1 MGIRVGIPV
10 LKLSRNATPTKRKG
24 DARKV
29 VLESFKERYSKDQD
43 LDRSRSNLNVY
54 TGFQRGKD
62 LYEFWEKEASG
73 HLDAKGRK
81 LRADAVIG
89 YSFIIKP
96 DKESMDKM
104 SDLEQMRFLDDSMK
118 VLSDLFQSQGLPLD
132 ATALH
137 MDEVNP
143 HVHAFGHDPEYKAG
157 KKIDIRLF
165 GMLNREYPKRMREL
179 GYDVEDLTVYD
190 SEKADTMTEE
200 ERADYKEEV
209 LQRKK
214 AKKNAGRS
222 SNQYKDEKL
231 AEREKE
237 IQIREN
243 ALRASI
249 LGFNA
254 EKDRY
259 WQNVEK
265 EREKANEAFESEL
278 KQKRHNEKVRLE
290 KEIEKYKSERFSE
303 VDEEIEKYKSEKISE
318 LKQAVGN
325 AYTAEMDFRTAKTG
339 YEESLKRL
347 PDLVIRELN
356 QKSVRVNGQA
366 VPVGNYHAEAIR
378 RAVQNIHVTSETVYV
393 ERNAE
398 KSMRAVREIASMEGV
413 VNNWEKEKLETDYGL
428 GY

>member
-1 MGIRVGIPV
+1 MGIRVGIPI
-10 LKLSRNATPTKRKG
+10 LKLSKNAKATKRKG

-29 VLESFKERYSKDQD
+29 ALESFKERYSKDPD
-43 LDRSRSNLNVY
+43 LDRSRSHLNVY

-73 HLDAKGRK
+73 HLDSRGRK
-81 LRADAVIG
+81 LRSDAVIG
-89 YSFIIKP
+89 YSFIVKP

-104 SDLEQMRFLDDSMK
+104 NDLEQMRFLDDSMK
-118 VLSDLFQSQGLPLD
+118 ILSDLFNASGLPID

-143 HVHAFGHDPEYKAG
+143 HVHAFGHDTEYKAG

-165 GMLNREYPKRMREL
+165 GMLNKEYPKRMRAL

-190 SEKADTMTEE
+190 SEKADAMTEE
-200 ERADYKEEV
+200 EKADYKEEV

-222 SNQYKDEKL
+222 SSKYKEEKL
-231 AEREKE
+231 AEKENELQAREM
-237 IQIREN
+237 
-243 ALRASI
+243 ALNASI
-249 LGFNA
+249 LSFEE
-254 EKDRY
+254 EKEKY
-259 WQNVEK
+259 WQEAEK
-265 EREKANEAFESEL
+265 ERKRANTAFESEL

-290 KEIEKYKSERFSE
+290 KEIEKYKFERFSE

-347 PDLVIRELN
+347 PALVIRELN
-356 QKSVRVNGQA
+356 QKSVRVNGQT

-378 RAVQNIHVTSETVYV
+378 RAVQNIHVTSETVYA

-398 KSMRAVREIASMEGV
+398 KSMREFASMEDV
-413 VNNWEKEKLETDYGL
+413 LNSWEKEKSETDYGL

>member
-1 MGIRVGIPV
+1 MGIRVGIPI
-10 LKLSRNATPTKRKG
+10 LKLSKNAKATKRKG

-29 VLESFKERYSKDQD
+29 ALESFKERYSKDPD
-43 LDRSRSNLNVY
+43 LDRSRSHLNVY

-62 LYEFWEKEASG
+62 LYKFWEKEASG
-73 HLDAKGRK
+73 HLDSRGRK
-81 LRADAVIG
+81 LRSDAVIG
-89 YSFIIKP
+89 YSFIVKP
-96 DKESMDKM
+96 DKDSMDKM
-104 SDLEQMRFLDDSMK
+104 SELEQMRFLDDSMK
-118 VLSDLFQSQGLPLD
+118 ILSDLFNASGLPID

-137 MDEVNP
+137 MDEVNA

-165 GMLNREYPKRMREL
+165 GMLNKEYPKRMREL

-200 ERADYKEEV
+200 EKADYKEAV

-222 SNQYKDEKL
+222 SSKYKEEKL

-237 IQIREN
+237 LQAREM
-243 ALRASI
+243 ALNASI
-249 LGFNA
+249 LSFEE
-254 EKDRY
+254 EKEKY
-259 WQNVEK
+259 WQEAEK
-265 EREKANEAFESEL
+265 ERKRANTAFESEL
-278 KQKRHNEKVRLE
+278 KQKRYNEKVRLE

-303 VDEEIEKYKSEKISE
+303 VDEEIEKYKSEKMSE

-378 RAVQNIHVTSETVYV
+378 RAVQNIHVTSETVYA

-398 KSMRAVREIASMEGV
+398 KSMREFASMEDV
-413 VNNWEKEKLETDYGL
+413 LNSWEKEKSETDYGL

>member
-118 VLSDLFQSQGLPLD
+118 ILSDLFQSQGLPLD

-200 ERADYKEEV
+200 EKADYKEEV
-209 LQRKK
+209 LQRKQ

-222 SNQYKDEKL
+222 SNQYKEEKL
-231 AEREKE
+231 AEKEKE
-237 IQIREN
+237 LQAREN
-243 ALRASI
+243 ALNASI
-249 LGFNA
+249 LDFEH
-254 EKDRY
+254 EKDKY
-259 WQNVEK
+259 WVEAQK
-265 EREKANEAFESEL
+265 EREKLKMDAEREIEKQRRDEKIRLDNVLKKYKSDRLSE
-278 KQKRHNEKVRLE
+278 LE
-290 KEIEKYKSERFSE
+290 KEIEKDRSERLSE
-303 VDEEIEKYKSEKISE
+303 FKNVAAS
-318 LKQAVGN
+318 
-325 AYTAEMDFRTAKTG
+325 AYMAESDFKTAKTG

-378 RAVQNIHVTSETVYV
+378 RAVQNIHVTSETVYA

-413 VNNWEKEKLETDYGL
+413 VNNWEKEKSETDYGL

>member
-1 MGIRVGIPV
+1 MGIRVGIPI
-10 LKLSRNATPTKRKG
+10 LKLSKNAKATKRKG

-29 VLESFKERYSKDQD
+29 ALESFKERYSKDPD
-43 LDRSRSNLNVY
+43 LDRSRSHLNVY

-73 HLDAKGRK
+73 HLDSRGRK
-81 LRADAVIG
+81 LRSDAVIG
-89 YSFIIKP
+89 YSFIVKP

-104 SDLEQMRFLDDSMK
+104 NDLEQMRFLDDSMK
-118 VLSDLFQSQGLPLD
+118 ILSDLFNASGLPID

-143 HVHAFGHDPEYKAG
+143 HVHAFGHDTEYKAG

-165 GMLNREYPKRMREL
+165 GMLNKEYPKRMRAL

-190 SEKADTMTEE
+190 SEKADAMTEE
-200 ERADYKEEV
+200 EKADYKEEV

-222 SNQYKDEKL
+222 SSKYKEEKL
-231 AEREKE
+231 AEKENELQAREM
-237 IQIREN
+237 
-243 ALRASI
+243 ALNASI
-249 LGFNA
+249 LSFEE
-254 EKDRY
+254 EKEKY
-259 WQNVEK
+259 WQEAEK
-265 EREKANEAFESEL
+265 ERKRANTAFESEL

-347 PDLVIRELN
+347 PALVIRELN
-356 QKSVRVNGQA
+356 QKSVRVNGQT

-378 RAVQNIHVTSETVYV
+378 RAVQNIHVTSETVYA

-398 KSMRAVREIASMEGV
+398 KSMREFASMEDV
-413 VNNWEKEKLETDYGL
+413 LNSWEKEKSETDYGL

>member
-1 MGIRVGIPV
+1 MGIRVGIPI
-10 LKLSRNATPTKRKG
+10 LKLSKNAKATKRKG

-29 VLESFKERYSKDQD
+29 ALESFKERYSKDPD
-43 LDRSRSNLNVY
+43 LDRSRSHLNVY

-62 LYEFWEKEASG
+62 LYKFWEKEASG
-73 HLDAKGRK
+73 HLDSRGRK
-81 LRADAVIG
+81 LRSDAVIG
-89 YSFIIKP
+89 YSFIVKP
-96 DKESMDKM
+96 DKDSMDKM
-104 SDLEQMRFLDDSMK
+104 SELEQMRFLDDSMK
-118 VLSDLFQSQGLPLD
+118 ILSDLFNASGLPID

-137 MDEVNP
+137 MDEVNA

-165 GMLNREYPKRMREL
+165 GMLNKEYPKRMREL

-200 ERADYKEEV
+200 EKADYKEAV

-222 SNQYKDEKL
+222 SSKYKEEKL

-237 IQIREN
+237 LQAREM
-243 ALRASI
+243 ALNASI
-249 LGFNA
+249 LSFEE
-254 EKDRY
+254 EKEKY
-259 WQNVEK
+259 WQEAEK
-265 EREKANEAFESEL
+265 ERKRANTAFESEL
-278 KQKRHNEKVRLE
+278 KQKRYNEKVRLE

-303 VDEEIEKYKSEKISE
+303 VDEEIEKYKSEKMSE

-347 PDLVIRELN
+347 PGLVIRELN

-378 RAVQNIHVTSETVYV
+378 RAVQNIHVTSETVYA

-398 KSMRAVREIASMEGV
+398 KSMREFASMEDV
-413 VNNWEKEKLETDYGL
+413 LNSWEKEKSETDYGL

>member
-1 MGIRVGIPV
+1 MGIRVGIPI
-10 LKLSRNATPTKRKG
+10 LKLSKNAKATKRKG

-29 VLESFKERYSKDQD
+29 ALESFKERYSKDPD
-43 LDRSRSNLNVY
+43 LDRSRSHLNVY

-62 LYEFWEKEASG
+62 LYKFWEKEASG
-73 HLDAKGRK
+73 HLDSRGRK
-81 LRADAVIG
+81 LRSDAVIG
-89 YSFIIKP
+89 YSFIVKP
-96 DKESMDKM
+96 DKDSMDKM
-104 SDLEQMRFLDDSMK
+104 SELEQMRFLDDSMK
-118 VLSDLFQSQGLPLD
+118 VLSDLFNASGLPID

-137 MDEVNP
+137 MDEVNA

-165 GMLNREYPKRMREL
+165 GMLNKEYPKRMREL

-200 ERADYKEEV
+200 EKADYKEAV

-222 SNQYKDEKL
+222 SSKYKEEKL

-237 IQIREN
+237 LQVREM
-243 ALRASI
+243 ALNASI
-249 LGFNA
+249 LSFEE
-254 EKDRY
+254 EKEKY
-259 WQNVEK
+259 WQEAEK
-265 EREKANEAFESEL
+265 ERKRANTAFESEL
-278 KQKRHNEKVRLE
+278 KQKRYNEKVRLE

-303 VDEEIEKYKSEKISE
+303 VDEEIEKYKFEKMSE

-366 VPVGNYHAEAIR
+366 VPVGNYHADAIR
-378 RAVQNIHVTSETVYV
+378 RAVQNIHVTSETVYA

-398 KSMRAVREIASMEGV
+398 KSMREFASMEDV
-413 VNNWEKEKLETDYGL
+413 LNSWEKEKSETDYGL

>member
-1 MGIRVGIPV
+1 
-10 LKLSRNATPTKRKG
+10 
-24 DARKV
+24 
-29 VLESFKERYSKDQD
+29 
-43 LDRSRSNLNVY
+43 
-54 TGFQRGKD
+54 
-62 LYEFWEKEASG
+62 
-73 HLDAKGRK
+73 
-81 LRADAVIG
+81 
-89 YSFIIKP
+89 
-96 DKESMDKM
+96 
-104 SDLEQMRFLDDSMK
+104 MRFLDDSMK
-118 VLSDLFQSQGLPLD
+118 ILSDLFQAQGLPLD

-143 HVHAFGHDPEYKAG
+143 HVHAFGHDTEYKAG

-165 GMLNREYPKRMREL
+165 GMLNKEYPKRMRAL

-190 SEKADTMTEE
+190 SEKADAMTEE
-200 ERADYKEEV
+200 EKADYKEEV

-222 SNQYKDEKL
+222 SSKYKEEKL
-231 AEREKE
+231 AEKENELQAREM
-237 IQIREN
+237 
-243 ALRASI
+243 ALNASI
-249 LGFNA
+249 LSFEE
-254 EKDRY
+254 EKEKY
-259 WQNVEK
+259 WQEVEK
-265 EREKANEAFESEL
+265 ERKRANTAFESEL

-347 PDLVIRELN
+347 PALVIRELN
-356 QKSVRVNGQA
+356 QKSVRVNGQT

-378 RAVQNIHVTSETVYV
+378 RAVQNIHVTSETVYA

-398 KSMRAVREIASMEGV
+398 KSMREFASMEDV
-413 VNNWEKEKLETDYGL
+413 LNSWEKEKSETDYGL

>member
-10 LKLSRNATPTKRKG
+10 LKLSRNAKPTKRKG

-29 VLESFKERYSKDQD
+29 ALEAFNERYSKDQD
-43 LDRSRSNLNVY
+43 LDRVQSKNNIY
-54 TGFQRGKD
+54 TGFKSGKD
-62 LYEFWEKEASG
+62 LYAYWEKEASG
-73 HLDAKGRK
+73 HLDTKGRH
-81 LRADAVIG
+81 LRSDAVIG
-89 YSFIIKP
+89 YTFIIKP
-96 DKESMDKM
+96 DMESMENMTQAERVK
-104 SDLEQMRFLDDSMK
+104 FLQESMNI
-118 VLSDLFQSQGLPLD
+118 LSDLFQSRGLEID
-132 ATALH
+132 ASALH
-137 MDEVNP
+137 LDEVNEHM
-143 HVHAFGHDPEYKAG
+143 HVFGHDTEYKAG

-190 SEKADTMTEE
+190 SEKADNMTEE
-200 ERADYKEEV
+200 EKADYKEDV

-222 SNQYKDEKL
+222 SNQYKEEKL
-231 AEREKE
+231 AEKEKE
-237 IQIREN
+237 LQVREN

-259 WQNVEK
+259 WKNVEK

-378 RAVQNIHVTSETVYV
+378 RAVQNIHVTSETVYA

-398 KSMRAVREIASMEGV
+398 KSMSSVRETASMEDV
-413 VNNWEKEKLETDYGL
+413 FSNWEKEKSETDYGL

>member
-1 MGIRVGIPV
+1 MGIRVGIPI
-10 LKLSRNATPTKRKG
+10 LKLSKNAKATKRKG

-29 VLESFKERYSKDQD
+29 ALESFKERYSKDPD
-43 LDRSRSNLNVY
+43 LDRSRSHLNVY

-62 LYEFWEKEASG
+62 LYKFWEKEASG
-73 HLDAKGRK
+73 HLDSRGRK
-81 LRADAVIG
+81 LRSDAVIG
-89 YSFIIKP
+89 YSFIVKP
-96 DKESMDKM
+96 DKDSMDKM
-104 SDLEQMRFLDDSMK
+104 SELEQMRFLDDSMK
-118 VLSDLFQSQGLPLD
+118 VLSDLFNASGLPID

-137 MDEVNP
+137 MDEVNA

-165 GMLNREYPKRMREL
+165 GMLNKEYPKRMREL

-190 SEKADTMTEE
+190 SEKADAMTEE
-200 ERADYKEEV
+200 EKADYKEAV

-222 SNQYKDEKL
+222 SSKYKEEKL

-237 IQIREN
+237 LQAREM
-243 ALRASI
+243 ALNASI
-249 LGFNA
+249 LSFEE
-254 EKDRY
+254 EKEKY
-259 WQNVEK
+259 WQEAEK
-265 EREKANEAFESEL
+265 ERKRANTAFESEL
-278 KQKRHNEKVRLE
+278 KQKRYNEKVRLE

-303 VDEEIEKYKSEKISE
+303 VDEEIEKYKFEKMSE

-366 VPVGNYHAEAIR
+366 VPVGNYHADAIR
-378 RAVQNIHVTSETVYV
+378 RAVQNIHVTSETVYA

-398 KSMRAVREIASMEGV
+398 KSMREFASMEDV
-413 VNNWEKEKLETDYGL
+413 LNSWEKEKSETDYGL